1 MDPIYLL
8 VGAAAFLLAKKK
20 TPTAASPEV
29 SDKEGNKSAPPKQG
43 PPTISS
49 NDRDRLILS
58 FYNNDIPG
66 LDFIAYARG
75 VATPESNNRYRP
87 FNQKAHDMGYPLG
100 MNESGFVGMYQ
111 VGAQGLEDQGFIKS
125 GTWNRKGS
133 GRNYKIL
140 TTQSNWTDKCP
151 GGLEQFLNTPALQEE
166 AMVGFTKANYRCL
179 KHYKVL
185 TDASSAEEKAGY
197 LAASHLKGCG
207 GGIALHNKISQKDGN
222 GTSTDTY
229 YRIGAN
235 SQRGVA

>member
-20 TPTAASPEV
+20 APTGASTESSEKASTFV
-29 SDKEGNKSAPPKQG
+29 DPPKQVS
-43 PPTISS
+43 PTISS

-58 FYNNDIPG
+58 LYDNSIPG

-87 FNQKAHDMGYPLG
+87 FNQDAHDKGWPLG
-100 MNESGFVGMYQ
+100 MNQSGYVGMYQ
-111 VGAQGLEDQGFIKS
+111 VGAQGLEDQGFIKP
-125 GTWNRKGS
+125 GTWKRKGS
-133 GRNYKIL
+133 GYNHKIL

-179 KHYKVL
+179 KRYKVL
-185 TDASSAEEKAGY
+185 TDASSAQQKAGY

-207 GGIALHNKISQKDGN
+207 GGVALHNKISQKDGN

>member
-20 TPTAASPEV
+20 APTGTSTESPEKSSTFVDPPTQV
-29 SDKEGNKSAPPKQG
+29 S
-43 PPTISS
+43 PTISS

-66 LDFIAYARG
+66 LDFVAYARG

-87 FNQKAHDMGYPLG
+87 FNQKAHDRGWPLG
-100 MNESGFVGMYQ
+100 MNDHGFVGMYQ
-111 VGAQGLEDQGFIKS
+111 VGAQGLEDQGFIKR
-125 GTWNRKGS
+125 GTWATPGT
-133 GRNYKIL
+133 GGNYKIL
-140 TTQSNWTDKCP
+140 TTKANWTDKCP

-179 KHYKVL
+179 KRYKVL
-185 TDASSAEEKAGY
+185 TDASSAQQKAGY

-207 GGIALHNKISQKDGN
+207 GGVALHSKISQKDPN
-222 GTSTDTY
+222 GMSTDTY